1 MEQIIKNPGYQ
12 HIAESIFLNL
22 DYEKLQVC
30 ECINNSSQE
39 ILNNPMF
46 WLKRWTLRGISQKNR
61 DDWSKAIQIV
71 PKFSEEISLNLT
83 KYLKRIVRNERLV
96 DIPCYIDQE
105 TIEEVLHW
113 ENQYREWDMETIS
126 YFGAGAV
133 QVKSILSKKFNLE
146 DVNQLIVKS
155 AIARSALY
163 NARNNILLSFY
174 LIIII

>member
-12 HIAESIFLNL
+12 HIVESIFLNL

-46 WLKRWTLRGISQKNR
+46 WLKKWTLRGISQKNR
-61 DDWSKAIQIV
+61 DAWSKAIQII
-71 PKFSEEISLNLT
+71 PKFSEYMSQNLT
-83 KYLKRIVRNERLV
+83 KYLKRAVRNKRLV

-113 ENQYREWDMETIS
+113 ENKYREWDLETIS
-126 YFGAGAV
+126 YNGASAV
-133 QVKSILSKKFNLE
+133 QVKAILSKKINPE
-146 DVNQLIVKS
+146 DVKQLIFKS
-155 AIARSALY
+155 AAKG
-163 NARNNILLSFY
+163 NEE
-174 LIIII
+174 IIKVFNR